1 MKQYMK
7 SDELLDY
14 LIFKGVSIK
23 NKDDALN
30 KIKRYSYYSI
40 VNTYKD
46 VFKNKNNGYKEN
58 VSFDEI
64 FALYEFDKNIKYI
77 FLKYILEIE
86 IIVKSLIANQI
97 SKQYGLIDYLN
108 LTNLDDNINKDIKE
122 NLISKIN
129 NEIKHNYQTH
139 SAITHY
145 LDNYGF
151 VPPFVLIKVLSFG
164 VTSSYYGLLKQ
175 SDRQEVAKH
184 FKISDKT
191 LKQVLKNLTSIR
203 NICAHSDRLF
213 CFRDKYTLSFKLID
227 KKYKSKDNTTNLYM
241 IIKILKYMLND
252 DLYNEFITRFNN
264 EINILKSKL
273 NSIDINDILK
283 IMGYPNE

>member
-1 MKQYMK
+1 MKEYK
-7 SDELLDY
+7 TNEELIDY
-14 LIFKGVSIK
+14 LISKNIIINNKFDAINKLEKYTYYGVI
-23 NKDDALN
+23 
-30 KIKRYSYYSI
+30 
-40 VNTYKD
+40 
-46 VFKNKNNGYKEN
+46 NGYKTNFKDNEGNYIPN

>member
-1 MKQYMK
+1 M
-7 SDELLDY
+7 
-14 LIFKGVSIK
+14 I
-23 NKDDALN
+23 
-30 KIKRYSYYSI
+30 
-40 VNTYKD
+40 
-46 VFKNKNNGYKEN
+46 NGYKTNFKDNEGNYIPN

-64 FALYEFDKNIKYI
+64 FSLYEFDKNMKYI

-145 LDNYGF
+145 IDNYGF
-151 VPPFVLIKVLSFG
+151 VPPFVLIKVLTFG

-175 SDRQEVAKH
+175 SDRQE
-184 FKISDKT
+184 SCKT
-191 LKQVLKNLTSIR
+191 
-203 NICAHSDRLF
+203 F
-213 CFRDKYTLSFKLID
+213 
-227 KKYKSKDNTTNLYM
+227 
-241 IIKILKYMLND
+241 
-252 DLYNEFITRFNN
+252 
-264 EINILKSKL
+264 
-273 NSIDINDILK
+273 
-283 IMGYPNE
+283 